1 MQSTL
6 MHEHEM
12 MQALREGALLVTVN
26 NRLARH
32 WRGLFAQQAAE
43 QSMEK
48 ASVWSAPN
56 ILPWGAWLRQ
66 LWDAASWL
74 APDAPLLLDAR
85 QADVLWRKIIER
97 ESAAL
102 LQAAASARLAQ
113 EAWQT
118 VQDACVTLPFDAL
131 ECNEDVLRFQAWA
144 QEFTAECA
152 RHGWLDEARLP
163 QQVTEALT
171 TGQIAPPARVLLLG
185 FEEWRPRQ
193 QALLQALRSCGTD
206 VVLVEPQSDGVVAGR
221 GGVRVALADAAGE
234 DEAAARWVRARLQAD
249 PAARLAIIAPDLRTR
264 RARLARLLD
273 AQLAPQRLLPSGQDV
288 PRAWNMSLGAA
299 LREHGM
305 VQAALLVFALGD
317 ERLDLARLGQALRS
331 PFLAG
336 GAGERE
342 ARAMLDARLR
352 TGGELAISNV
362 YVRAQAE
369 EQACPRFARSLE
381 QLAEARHAQV
391 SRQSPVAWAEALRE
405 ELRLAGWPGDGALS
419 SEDFQLRQAWL
430 DTLQSLGRL
439 ELVQARM
446 SRSEALAHL
455 RALAAET
462 PFQPE
467 AVTDAPVQVLGPLEA
482 LGLHFDGVWLLGMHH
497 EQWPQQVRPSP
508 FLPMRLQVRLEM
520 PHASPAREL
529 AYARRISAR
538 LLDLAAEVIVS
549 HAQQEEGR
557 ELEPSPLFVGLA
569 EVALT
574 DIPQADIP
582 LPSAWSLEGA
592 VVEKMAFVQDAD
604 APSLIAGTQVK
615 GGARVLQLQSD
626 CPFRAC
632 AELRLGA
639 QALETPDLGP
649 DARLRGEALHAVME
663 RVWGELGTQAA
674 LLALDEAACKALV
687 ERHARAAM
695 DELAHKR
702 RSLWPVRL
710 QDLEVARL
718 SELVSAWLVLERERP
733 PFVVEAR
740 ESTQLIE
747 IGGLQLKVKIDR
759 IDRLSGGVNDAA
771 GCRLI
776 LDYKTGAA
784 KPADWAGER
793 PAAPQL
799 PLYAV
804 STAQTCALAFA
815 QVRAGDMA
823 FSGLQDAQGADAGLN
838 AVEGEW
844 DAVLAD
850 YWHVLETLAENFR
863 LGHAEVDP
871 RQPSICTHCDL
882 GLLCRIHER
891 AGEGFALNADA
902 YNCLPA
908 GSQDVY

>member
-12 MQALREGALLVTVN
+12 LQALREGAWLVTVN

-32 WRGLFAQQAAE
+32 WRGQFAQQAAKRA
-43 QSMEK
+43 Q
-48 ASVWSAPN
+48 VWSAPN

-85 QADVLWRKIIER
+85 QTDVLWRKIIER
-97 ESAAL
+97 KSAVL

-118 VQDACVTLPFDAL
+118 AQDACVTLPFDAL
-131 ECNEDVLRFQAWA
+131 ECNEDVLQFQAWA
-144 QEFTAECA
+144 QEFSAECV
-152 RHGWLDEARLP
+152 RRGWLDEARLP
-163 QQVTEALT
+163 QQVTEALI

-193 QALLQALRSCGTD
+193 QALLQALRACGSE
-206 VVLVEPQSDGVVAGR
+206 VVLVEPQLEGKSDGVVAGR
-221 GGVRVALADAAGE
+221 SAVRVALADAAGE
-234 DEAAARWVRARLQAD
+234 DEAAARWARARLLAD

-273 AQLAPQRLLPSGQDV
+273 AQLTPQRLLPGGQDA
-288 PRAWNMSLGAA
+288 PRAWNMSLGAS
-299 LREHGM
+299 LREYGM

-336 GAGERE
+336 GASERE

-352 TGGELAISNV
+352 AGGELAISSA
-362 YVRAQAE
+362 YVCAQAE
-369 EQACPRFARSLE
+369 EQACPRFARSLKALNE
-381 QLAEARHAQV
+381 VRRSQAA
-391 SRQSPVAWAEALRE
+391 RQSPVAWAEALRE
-405 ELRLAGWPGDGALS
+405 ELRLAGWPSDTTLS
-419 SEDFQLRQAWL
+419 SEDFQLRQTWL

-462 PFQPE
+462 LFQPE

-557 ELEPSPLFVGLA
+557 ELEPSPLFVNLA
-569 EVALT
+569 EVALS
-574 DIPQADIP
+574 DVPQADIP
-582 LPSAWSLEGA
+582 LPSAWLLEGA
-592 VVEKMAFVQDAD
+592 AAQKMAFVQDAS
-604 APSLIAGTQVK
+604 APSLIAGSQVR

-663 RVWGELGTQAA
+663 RVWGELGTRAA

-695 DELAHKR
+695 DELARKR
-702 RSLWPVRL
+702 RSLWPARL

-718 SELVSAWLVLERERP
+718 SELVSAWLLLERERP

-759 IDRLSGGVNDAA
+759 IDRVNDAA

-776 LDYKTGAA
+776 LDYKTGTA

-804 STAQTCALAFA
+804 STPQTCALAFA

-823 FSGLQDAQGADAGLN
+823 FSGLQDAQGADAGLT

-850 YWHVLETLAENFR
+850 YRHVLQALAENFR
-863 LGHAEVDP
+863 QGRAEVDP
-871 RQPSICTHCDL
+871 RQPSVCTHCDL
-882 GLLCRIHER
+882 SMLCRIHER
-891 AGEGFALNADA
+891 AGDGFAL
-902 YNCLPA
+902 A
-908 GSQDVY
+908 GE